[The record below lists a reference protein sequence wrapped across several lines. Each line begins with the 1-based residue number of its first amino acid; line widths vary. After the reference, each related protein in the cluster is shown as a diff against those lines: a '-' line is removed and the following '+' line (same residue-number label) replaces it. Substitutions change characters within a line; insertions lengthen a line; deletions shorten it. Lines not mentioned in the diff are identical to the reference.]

1 LSYTVQYRVTGSA
14 NWTSS
19 VAGVSGTST
28 TISGL
33 QAVTS
38 YDFSIFGVNAAG
50 NGPVSST
57 VTAVTQSAAA
67 SVTSIT
73 WNMLPSGPY
82 VHGSG
87 AIGVNA
93 HIAPSTSPVQFGF
106 SLSSTTRP
114 AGWTAANFVNT
125 DLWGAYVPTPATA
138 GNWYVW
144 AEGLDGSSPTVYLT
158 PFVVQ

>member
-1 LSYTVQYRVTGSA
+1 LTS
-14 NWTSS
+14 WTSS
-19 VAGVSGTST
+19 VTGISATST
-28 TISGL
+28 SISGL
-33 QAVTS
+33 QAGTS
-38 YDFSIFGVNAAG
+38 YDVSVFAVNAAG

-57 VTAVTQSAAA
+57 VTTVTQSAPA

-82 VHGSG
+82 THGSG

-93 HIAPSTSPVQFGF
+93 HIAPGTSPVQFGF
-106 SLSSTTRP
+106 SLSLTMPP
-114 AGWTAANFVNT
+114 ASWTAANLVNA

-144 AEGLDGSSPTVYLT
+144 GEGLDGSAPTVYPT
-158 PFVVQ
+158 SFAVT